1 MAKLDDMVL
10 NILFPPK
17 CAFCGKLMEEMGGGV
32 CPACEK
38 ALPYRE
44 NGAVLQTVG
53 ENCYPCA
60 VALYYD
66 GMVKEGVLGLKFGK
80 KSWRTRV
87 FARYIAQAAA
97 EELGGRFDAVT
108 FVPVSPLRN
117 FSRGFDQVRLIA
129 EAVGKIWGVEA
140 EPTLRKIRHNRAQ
153 SSLTGPA
160 ARAANVRG
168 AYIVPRPEKVAGRRF
183 LLLDDVVT
191 TGSTIAACADTLMA
205 AGAASVVCA
214 GLAGGHKRE
223 EAGKSPENSGKFKK

>member
-1 MAKLDDMVL
+1 MAKIDVLLDL
-10 NILFPPK
+10 LFPPK
-17 CAFCGKLMEEMGGGV
+17 CAFCGKLMEEMGSGV

-38 ALPYRE
+38 ALPFRE
-44 NGAVLQTVG
+44 NEAILQTVG
-53 ENCYPCA
+53 ENRYPCA

-66 GMVKEGVLGLKFGK
+66 DMVRAGVKGLKFGK

-97 EELGGRFDAVT
+97 EELGGQFDVVT
-108 FVPVSPLRN
+108 FVPVSRVRN
-117 FSRGFDQVRLIA
+117 FTRGFDQVELIA
-129 EAVGKIWGVEA
+129 RAVGKIWGVEA

-153 SSLTGPA
+153 SSLTDPA
-160 ARAANVRG
+160 ERAANVRG
-168 AYIVPRPEKVAGRRF
+168 AYTVPKPGTVAGRRF

-191 TGSTIAACADTLMA
+191 TGSTIASCADTLMA

-223 EAGKSPENSGKFKK
+223 NMGETPEDSRKIKK